1 MQAEKVVEKLRRL
14 PPERVAE
21 VEDFIDFLAQRDER
35 RLTQT
40 AKLASEDSF
49 RRVWDNEE
57 DAVYDSAKLR
67 DEIAAYAAANAGS
80 DADLDAELEAAGV
93 DHLIALEGEEHR

>member
-1 MQAEKVVEKLRRL
+1 MQAEKLVEKLKQL

-35 RLTQT
+35 RLTQAAMLT
-40 AKLASEDSF
+40 AEDSF

-57 DAVYDSAKLR
+57 DAVYD
-67 DEIAAYAAANAGS
+67 
-80 DADLDAELEAAGV
+80 EL
-93 DHLIALEGEEHR
+93 